1 VVEIANLKNTKQ
13 VSVAGGEEPT
23 WSRDGAE
30 LFFRNETSLISVK
43 FDPET
48 GQVKSTPSV
57 IFTKEFA
64 RFRRFHSYQ
73 PSKDGKRFLVL
84 KEAGES
90 TANRVHYIFNLD
102 EILKQKLK

>member
-1 VVEIANLKNTKQ
+1 
-13 VSVAGGEEPT
+13 
-23 WSRDGAE
+23 
-30 LFFRNETSLISVK
+30 VK

-57 IFTKEFA
+57 IFNKEFA
-64 RFRRFHSYQ
+64 RFQSFHSYQ